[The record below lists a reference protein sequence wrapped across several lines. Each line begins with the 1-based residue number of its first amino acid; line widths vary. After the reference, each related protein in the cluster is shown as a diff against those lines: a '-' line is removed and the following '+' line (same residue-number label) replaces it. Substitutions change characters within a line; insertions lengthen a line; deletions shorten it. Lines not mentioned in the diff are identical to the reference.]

1 MRQHRPLGPV
11 LVFGEVLFDQFPD
24 HRRLGGAPFNYAFH
38 LHQMGI
44 PVKFVSRVGSDDA
57 GKEILEFA
65 RQNDFPTEGIQV
77 DPDHPTGEV
86 RVTLDSSGVPKFD
99 ILPERAFDYIVLN
112 PHIESLWD
120 QEIPFIYFGTL
131 IQRHTVSAQTLKK
144 ILETFYSRSTLMSDL
159 NLRAPFYN
167 REVVEFSMN
176 IGDLIKI
183 SDGELHEIKS
193 LLQIS
198 ASRNGLIQHLL
209 EQFGLGFICIT
220 RGREGSELFVNGD
233 PNRVRVPAIENVEVV
248 DTVGAGDAYTAMLT
262 AGYLASWPR
271 QSMLEQ
277 ATRFASRIC
286 GIPGALPE
294 DKQFY
299 QELRFR

>member
-44 PVKFVSRVGSDDA
+44 PVKFISRVGNDDA

-65 RQNDFPTEGIQV
+65 RQHDFPTDGIQI

-86 RVTLDSSGVPKFD
+86 RVTLDASGVPEFE
-99 ILPERAFDYIVLN
+99 ILPDRAFDYIAIN

-167 REVVEFSMN
+167 REVVEFSMG

-183 SDGELHEIKS
+183 SDGELREIKN
-193 LLQIS
+193 LLQIPTS
-198 ASRNGLIQHLL
+198 QNGLIQHLL
-209 EQFGLGFICIT
+209 EKFKLGFICIT

-233 PNRVRVPAIENVEVV
+233 PNPIGCPAIESAEVV

-277 ATRFASRIC
+277 ATRFASMIC
-286 GIPGALPE
+286 SIPGALPE

-299 QELRFR
+299 REFRFR